1 SFFFFLYIDDI
12 YVCSFPTR
20 RSSDLLYANKFQGG
34 ALARVLKEAG
44 IPVYWLGTSEYKKA
58 YDPSK
63 DQVAI
68 MAIHSSKGLEFPAV
82 IVTGAD
88 ALNADEQLEQNV
100 RLLYVGMTR
109 AQRHLELTMSDETP
123 LTRRWLSA

>member
-82 IVTGAD
+82 IVRSEEHTSE
-88 ALNADEQLEQNV
+88 LQSRENLV
-100 RLLYVGMTR
+100 CRLL
-109 AQRHLELTMSDETP
+109 LEKK
-123 LTRRWLSA
+123 